1 MLHVKARGEAAAMP
15 GDVGGAHACNKEAG
29 AEAGRGGRGGDVSEE
44 RMPQRYLVQ
53 GREAS
58 SWSGD
63 HRFFLNTEMSANS
76 VPYDLNP
83 LVSLSCC
90 SVFVVSDSLRPHG
103 LQQTRLPCPS
113 TSPEAWSNSCPLTG

>member
-1 MLHVKARGEAAAMP
+1 MP
-15 GDVGGAHACNKEAG
+15 GHVGGGHAYDNKAG
-29 AEAGRGGRGGDVSEE
+29 AEAARGGRDGDVSEE

-63 HRFFLNTEMSANS
+63 HRFLLNTEMSANS

-83 LVSLSCC
+83 LVSLSC
-90 SVFVVSDSLRPHG
+90 SVFVVSDSLRPQESQHA
-103 LQQTRLPCPS
+103 RPPCPS
-113 TSPEAWSNSCPLTG
+113 PTPGVHSDSRPSSQ